1 MLWVKNPIG
10 RNGIAHGIW
19 DPHHRFLISQKI
31 FSMLKTSVHT
41 IVLSY
46 SGNWLY
52 TVGFNCVSQIYN
64 FVIVLEL
71 LAVISIPLAKVDSLF
86 NCSLLQWLTKNPG
99 VSSIFH
105 ESLMPNGYYHSFGKR
120 LNCHT
125 AISIGF
131 ASTWCGHLL
140 ELSTTNC
147 QTMCFSIH

>member
-1 MLWVKNPIG
+1 MLYGFGYV
-10 RNGIAHGIW
+10 
-19 DPHHRFLISQKI
+19 
-31 FSMLKTSVHT
+31 LKTSVHT

-46 SGNWLY
+46 SGIYNWLY

-105 ESLMPNGYYHSFGKR
+105 ESLMPNGVVHSFGKR
-120 LNCHT
+120 LKTSAVLYPTCIPQLQST
-125 AISIGF
+125 GF
-131 ASTWCGHLL
+131 ASRPIALHTR
-140 ELSTTNC
+140 
-147 QTMCFSIH
+147 QR